1 MAKDNSF
8 DVVSE
13 VNLQEVD
20 NAINQAVKEINN
32 RFDFKG
38 SKTKIT
44 FENNQIIIVSDDDF
58 KLKSAKDVLETK
70 LVKRGIDLKALSY
83 GKIEEA
89 AGNTVRQRATL
100 IQGIDKEKAKMI
112 TKLIKNSKIKV
123 QCTIQGN
130 QVRISGKNRDDLQAA
145 IQLIKDEDFGIP
157 LQFIN
162 FRTF

>member
-8 DVVSE
+8 DVVSV

-38 SKTKIT
+38 SKTKIS
-44 FENNQIIIVSDDDF
+44 FENDQITIVSDDDF
-58 KLKSAKDVLETK
+58 KLKNAKDVLETK
-70 LVKRGIDLKALSY
+70 LVKRGIDLKALKY
-83 GKIEEA
+83 GKLEEA
-89 AGNTVRQRATL
+89 AGNTVRQRADL
-100 IQGIDKEKAKMI
+100 IQGIDKDKAKII
-112 TKLIKNSKIKV
+112 TKALKNSKIKV
-123 QCTIQGN
+123 QSAFQDD

-145 IQLIKDEDFGIP
+145 MQLIKEQDLGMPI
-157 LQFIN
+157 QFVN